1 MYTLLKPLEV
11 RHTLIKKGVKI
22 FTPFDFV
29 RIFNLS
35 DSKAKYFLETE
46 TKENGLLLRLKQG
59 LYCMRSD
66 LPSNE
71 EIANSLYR
79 PSYISFEYAL
89 TRYGI
94 IPEATYS
101 ITNATTK
108 VSREFEVNDI
118 AYSYLTIKKEAYIG
132 FDLVKGEDKSYL
144 IADPEKALAD
154 YLYFVS
160 LGLKTL
166 NDRLDLDGL
175 NSVKIKSYA
184 TIFGRKRLDLLVSKL
199 IS

>member
-1 MYTLLKPLEV
+1 MYTLLKSLEV
-11 RHTLIKKGVKI
+11 RQVLIKKDVKI

-29 RIFNLS
+29 RIFDIS
-35 DSKAKYFLETE
+35 DSKAKYFLETQS
-46 TKENGLLLRLKQG
+46 KENGLLLRLKQG
-59 LYCMRSD
+59 LYCLRTD

-71 EIANSLYR
+71 EIANSLYK

-101 ITNATTK
+101 VTNATTK

-118 AYSYLTIKKEAYIG
+118 AYTYLTIKKEAYIG
-132 FDLVKGEDKSYL
+132 FDLIKEDEKLYL
-144 IADPEKALAD
+144 IADPEKALVD
-154 YLYFVS
+154 YLYFVA

-166 NDRLDLDGL
+166 NDRLDLSNL
-175 NSVKIKSYA
+175 NTDKIKEYSKLFA
-184 TIFGRKRLDLLVSKL
+184 RKRLDLLVKKL
-199 IS
+199 IL